1 VSGEE
6 VELEKMFDLHAVDL
20 GWPVPVPPGHGFD
33 HREASVAD
41 PTLNAFVM
49 AQSNLTGDEFPEE
62 LKVAATVASGL
73 FGRWYGIF
81 E

>member
-20 GWPVPVPPGHGFD
+20 GWPVPVPPGYGFD
-33 HREASVAD
+33 HGEAGVAD

-49 AQSNLTGDEFPEE
+49 AQSDFPGDEFLEE
-62 LKVAATVASGL
+62 L
-73 FGRWYGIF
+73 
-81 E
+81 

>member
-1 VSGEE
+1 
-6 VELEKMFDLHAVDL
+6 
-20 GWPVPVPPGHGFD
+20 
-33 HREASVAD
+33 
-41 PTLNAFVM
+41 M